1 MRKIFLDSSRNYFQ
15 LVVILFTLVFNP
27 YLLSTGIQSMD
38 PDFGPFKTTL
48 DVCSGAMNTD
58 FVDIFKIIWMP
69 EGTSKV
75 I

>member
-1 MRKIFLDSSRNYFQ
+1 M
-15 LVVILFTLVFNP
+15 
-27 YLLSTGIQSMD
+27 GMHGMG

-48 DVCSGAMNTD
+48 DVCSGAMNID

-69 EGTSKV
+69 EGTSKG